1 MRIRALDL
9 FCGGGGASDG
19 LANAGFERALADIR
33 RHGLPVAVLRAPP
46 VVNDL
51 NDMVKPRR
59 G

>member
-1 MRIRALDL
+1 MTEDELIEKMAMAISGAAAMRD
-9 FCGGGGASDG
+9 
-19 LANAGFERALADIR
+19 FERALADIR
-33 RHGLPVAVLRAPP
+33 RHGLPVAVLRARP

>member
-1 MRIRALDL
+1 MRD
-9 FCGGGGASDG
+9 
-19 LANAGFERALADIR
+19 FERALAEIR